1 MRRLHGIR
9 WVTIAL
15 IMVGA
20 LVNFLSRQTLS
31 IAAPTVINTLHIS
44 HEQYGAITALFQVG
58 IIFQPLVGFV
68 IDLMGVKPGFAL
80 FAFLWSVICMAHGL
94 ATSWQMLA
102 GLRGMLGFA
111 EGAFSPGGLKV
122 VSEWF
127 PARERGL
134 AGGLYNIGPSLG
146 SMVAPPLVAWAILN
160 YSWQFSFVIVGLIS
174 LAWVAVW
181 LLFYHPLARH
191 PLVSAEERE
200 MIVSGQESL
209 VKEGAAKPDLV
220 SAFTMILIGLTAA
233 SFFIL
238 SKAVAFALVGAA
250 ILLWIVL
257 RLGFRK
263 ALENPLFFQRN
274 FWGIALPRFLTD
286 PTWGM
291 LSFWVPLYLTQV
303 RHFDLKQIAIYAW
316 LPFLAADLGCI
327 FGPAVVL
334 FLQKRGLDLI
344 DARRG
349 AFTLGAIL
357 MIGVAFTGYVQNPL
371 VAVALISLA
380 GFAHQT
386 LSVTMITM
394 ATDLFPRGEV
404 GTVAG
409 MAGTCAN
416 TGILIFTYE
425 LGHLVDTMGY
435 SPAFVLLAA
444 LDIVAAIVAWTV
456 IKKPAAHA

>member
-1 MRRLHGIR
+1 MRRFLGLR
-9 WVTIAL
+9 WLTIGL
-15 IMVGA
+15 IMLGA

-31 IAAPTVINTLHIS
+31 IAAPTVIASLHITTQ
-44 HEQYGAITALFQVG
+44 QYGWITSAFQGGIMLQPVVG
-58 IIFQPLVGFV
+58 YIIDIL
-68 IDLMGVKPGFAL
+68 GVKSGFAL

-94 ATSWQMLA
+94 AGSWQILA
-102 GLRGMLGFA
+102 GLRGLLGFA

-127 PARERGL
+127 PAKERGL

-146 SMVAPPLVAWAILN
+146 SMLAPPLVAWAILN
-160 YSWQFSFVIVGLIS
+160 YSWQASFVIVGAIS
-174 LAWVAVW
+174 LVWVALW
-181 LLFYHPLARH
+181 LLFYHPVRKH
-191 PLVSAEERE
+191 PALSEEERE
-200 MIVSGQESL
+200 YIVSGQETYL
-209 VKEGAAKPDLV
+209 QAGDKKP
-220 SAFTMILIGLTAA
+220 S
-233 SFFIL
+233 IL
-238 SKAVAFALVGAA
+238 S
-250 ILLWIVL
+250 ILK
-257 RLGFRK
+257 R
-263 ALENPLFFQRN
+263 RN

-291 LSFWVPLYLTQV
+291 LSFWVPLYLTTV
-303 RHFDLKQIAIYAW
+303 RHFDLKHIAFYAW

-327 FGPAVVL
+327 FGPSVVL

-349 AFTLGAIL
+349 AFTLGAFM
-357 MIGVAFTGYVQNPL
+357 MIGVAFTGVVKDPL
-371 VAVALISLA
+371 MAVALISLA

-394 ATDLFPRGEV
+394 ATDLFPRNEV

-416 TGILIFTYE
+416 LGILIFTFE
-425 LGHLVDTMGY
+425 LGQRVGQIGY
-435 SPAFVLLAA
+435 TPVFVLLAA

-456 IKKPAAHA
+456 IRKPAARA

>member
-1 MRRLHGIR
+1 MRRFYGVR
-9 WVTIAL
+9 WITIAL
-15 IMVGA
+15 IMMGA

-31 IAAPTVINTLHIS
+31 IAAPTVISSLHITTA
-44 HEQYGAITALFQVG
+44 QYGWITAAFQGGTMMQPVVG
-58 IIFQPLVGFV
+58 YIIDIL
-68 IDLMGVKPGFAL
+68 GVKSGFAL
-80 FAFLWSVICMAHGL
+80 FAFLWSVISMAHGL
-94 ATSWQMLA
+94 AGSWGVLA
-102 GLRGMLGFA
+102 GLRGLLGFA

-127 PARERGL
+127 PAKERGL

-146 SMVAPPLVAWAILN
+146 SMLAPPLVAWAILN
-160 YSWQFSFVIVGLIS
+160 YSWQASFVIVGLIS
-174 LAWVAVW
+174 LVWVSVW
-181 LLFYHPLARH
+181 LLFYYPVRKHPKI
-191 PLVSAEERE
+191 SEEERQY
-200 MIVSGQESL
+200 IVSGQESFL
-209 VKEGAAKPDLV
+209 QSQDRKPPIF
-220 SAFTMILIGLTAA
+220 SIL
-233 SFFIL
+233 
-238 SKAVAFALVGAA
+238 K
-250 ILLWIVL
+250 
-257 RLGFRK
+257 R
-263 ALENPLFFQRN
+263 RN

-291 LSFWVPLYLTQV
+291 LSFWVPLYLTTV
-303 RHFDLKQIAIYAW
+303 RHFDLKAIAIYAW

-327 FGPAVVL
+327 FGPSVVL

-349 AFTLGAIL
+349 AFTFGAL
-357 MIGVAFTGYVQNPL
+357 MMIGVAFTGFVQNPL

-394 ATDLFPRGEV
+394 ATDLFPRNEV

-416 TGILIFTYE
+416 LGILIFTYE
-425 LGHLVDTMGY
+425 LGQRVDQIGY
-435 SPAFVLLAA
+435 NPVFVTLAA

-456 IKKPAAHA
+456 IRKPEAYA

>member
-1 MRRLHGIR
+1 MSRLFGIR
-9 WVTIAL
+9 WITIAL
-15 IMVGA
+15 IMMGA

-31 IAAPTVINTLHIS
+31 IAAPTVIASLHITTQ
-44 HEQYGAITALFQVG
+44 QYGWITSAFQGGIMLQPVVG
-58 IIFQPLVGFV
+58 YIID
-68 IDLMGVKPGFAL
+68 IMGVKSGFAL
-80 FAFLWSVICMAHGL
+80 FAFLWSIICMAHGL
-94 ATSWQMLA
+94 AANWQVLA
-102 GLRGMLGFA
+102 GLRGLLGVA

-127 PARERGL
+127 PAKERGL

-160 YSWQFSFVIVGLIS
+160 YSWQASFVIVGLIS
-174 LAWVAVW
+174 LVWVAVW
-181 LLFYHPLARH
+181 LLFYYPVRSHPA
-191 PLVSAEERE
+191 VSQEERDY
-200 MIVSGQESL
+200 IVAGQEKFL
-209 VKEGAAKPDLV
+209 QADGGKP
-220 SAFTMILIGLTAA
+220 S
-233 SFFIL
+233 IL
-238 SKAVAFALVGAA
+238 S
-250 ILLWIVL
+250 ILK
-257 RLGFRK
+257 R
-263 ALENPLFFQRN
+263 RN

-291 LSFWVPLYLTQV
+291 LSFWVPLYLTTV

-316 LPFLAADLGCI
+316 LPFLAADLGCL
-327 FGPAVVL
+327 FGPSVVL
-334 FLQKRGLDLI
+334 FLQRRGLDLI

-349 AFTLGAIL
+349 AFTLGAIM
-357 MIGVAFTGYVQNPL
+357 MIGVAFTGVVQDPL

-394 ATDLFPRGEV
+394 ATDLFPRNEV

-416 TGILIFTYE
+416 LGILIFTYE
-425 LGHLVDTMGY
+425 LGQRVDQIGY
-435 SPAFVLLAA
+435 SPVFMLLAV

-456 IKKPAAHA
+456 IRKPKAHV

>member
-1 MRRLHGIR
+1 MRRFLGLR
-9 WVTIAL
+9 WLTIAL
-15 IMVGA
+15 IMLGA

-31 IAAPTVINTLHIS
+31 IAAPTVIASLHITTQ
-44 HEQYGAITALFQVG
+44 QYGWITSAFQGGIMLQPVVG
-58 IIFQPLVGFV
+58 YV
-68 IDLMGVKPGFAL
+68 IDVLGVKSGFAL

-94 ATSWQMLA
+94 AGSWQALA
-102 GLRGMLGFA
+102 ALRGLLGFA

-127 PARERGL
+127 PAKERGL

-146 SMVAPPLVAWAILN
+146 SMLAPPLVAGAILI
-160 YSWQFSFVIVGLIS
+160 YSWQASFVIVGLIS
-174 LAWVAVW
+174 LVWVALW
-181 LLFYHPLARH
+181 LVFYRSVRDRPSPFSLVILSLFYRLLPASKRPSPAQLYS
-191 PLVSAEERE
+191 LAEEERGY
-200 MIVSGQESL
+200 IVSGQEAFL
-209 VKEGAAKPDLV
+209 QGEDKKP
-220 SAFTMILIGLTAA
+220 S
-233 SFFIL
+233 IL
-238 SKAVAFALVGAA
+238 S
-250 ILLWIVL
+250 ILG
-257 RLGFRK
+257 R
-263 ALENPLFFQRN
+263 RN

-291 LSFWVPLYLTQV
+291 LSFWVPLYLTTV

-327 FGPAVVL
+327 FGPSVVL
-334 FLQKRGLDLI
+334 YLQRRGWDLI

-349 AFTLGAIL
+349 AFTVGAL
-357 MIGVAFTGYVQNPL
+357 MMIGVAFTGMVQDPL

-394 ATDLFPRGEV
+394 ATDLFPRNEV

-416 TGILIFTYE
+416 LGILIFTLE
-425 LGHLVDTMGY
+425 LGQRVDQIGY
-435 SPAFVLLAA
+435 TPVFVLLAV
-444 LDIVAAIVAWTV
+444 LDIVAAAVAWTV
-456 IKKPAAHA
+456 IRKPKVHV